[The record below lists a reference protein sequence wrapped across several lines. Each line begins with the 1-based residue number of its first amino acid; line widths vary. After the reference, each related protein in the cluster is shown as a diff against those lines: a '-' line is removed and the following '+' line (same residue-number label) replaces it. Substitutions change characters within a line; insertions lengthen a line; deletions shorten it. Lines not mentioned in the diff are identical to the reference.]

1 MGPYILLIMMILSF
15 WAGKSVL
22 HDFLYNKKTNE
33 KPEPPKQSKFEKKL
47 KASAQK
53 SREEALKARE
63 DLQQLREKL
72 AREKAERE
80 RQKEEEKRRKK
91 EEKQAK
97 HK

>member
-33 KPEPPKQSKFEKKL
+33 EPEPPKQSKFEKKL

-53 SREEALKARE
+53 SREKARE